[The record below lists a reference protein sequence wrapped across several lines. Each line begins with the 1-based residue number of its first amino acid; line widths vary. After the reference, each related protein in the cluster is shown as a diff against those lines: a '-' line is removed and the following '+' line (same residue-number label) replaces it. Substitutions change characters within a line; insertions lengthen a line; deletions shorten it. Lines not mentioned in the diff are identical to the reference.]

1 MLAHRQRR
9 ADDQPGQSGAAT
21 KLHETP
27 MTRRQEMATLILISV
42 FAAGIFVFLVA
53 AALATGGE
61 AYLIDRRILLAL
73 RHPDNLA
80 IPIGPAW
87 MAGAARGVT
96 ALAGTPV
103 LTIFT
108 LILSGYFALKRR
120 WRMLALVL
128 VAVLGETLIV
138 DVLKDLFDRQRPD
151 VVPHL
156 VEVSSPSF
164 PSGHSASAAAVYLT
178 FGAILARTAS
188 SVAVRRYVIAIAVLL
203 ALMIGASRVYLGVH
217 YLSDV
222 IGGLSFGA
230 AWAAIVLLAAR
241 RFEKKRD

>member
-1 MLAHRQRR
+1 MI
-9 ADDQPGQSGAAT
+9 
-21 KLHETP
+21 
-27 MTRRQEMATLILISV
+27 TLILISV
-42 FAAGIFVFLVA
+42 IAAGVFVFLVT

-61 AYLIDRRILLAL
+61 ALAIDRRILLSL
-73 RHPDNLA
+73 RHPGNLA

-87 MAGAARGVT
+87 MAGAASDVT

-108 LILSGYFALKRR
+108 VILSGYFALKRQ

-138 DVLKDLFDRQRPD
+138 DVLKDLFNRQRPD

-164 PSGHSASAAAVYLT
+164 PSGHAASAAAVYLT
-178 FGAILARTAS
+178 FGAILVRTAS
-188 SVAVRRYVIAIAVLL
+188 SAAVRRYVIAIAVLL

-217 YLSDV
+217 YISDV

-230 AWAAIVLLAAR
+230 GWAALILLLAHRIELR
-241 RFEKKRD
+241 RRGRLLR